1 MTDHR
6 GGSWARH
13 ARRPPLEAGRQHS
26 PRKDPMTGRSLRFT
40 LICGL
45 ALAAQ
50 GCGSEPGGDN
60 AAALEASDNASAE
73 ADPCALVTREV
84 VTAAIGETVVKAQS
98 AGEGCS
104 YETEDAMA
112 SSVKVEARRT
122 GGASEMQAARE
133 AAGVLGRIGGK
144 LAEGNGA
151 EAQAGEAM
159 AEGGA
164 APGLGDQAFFG
175 ANQQLHVLKG
185 DSYLAVTPPTM
196 RSRMSG
202 GNPLLSDDQKRA
214 MARAIAEKA
223 LPRL

>member
-1 MTDHR
+1 MGR
-6 GGSWARH
+6 GGSW
-13 ARRPPLEAGRQHS
+13 
-26 PRKDPMTGRSLRFT
+26 RFA

-50 GCGSEPGGDN
+50 GCGSDPGGGN
-60 AAALEASDNASAE
+60 AAAPQASDNASAGSAAAE
-73 ADPCALVTREV
+73 GDACALVTKEEV
-84 VTAAIGETVVKAQS
+84 AEAIGEAVVQAQS
-98 AGEGCS
+98 DGEGCS

-112 SSVKVEARRT
+112 SSVKVEVTRT

-144 LAEGNGA
+144 MADGKGA

-185 DSYLAVTPPTM
+185 DSYLAVSPPTM

-214 MARAIAEKA
+214 MARAIAQKA
-223 LPRL
+223 LARL

>member
-1 MTDHR
+1 MV
-6 GGSWARH
+6 
-13 ARRPPLEAGRQHS
+13 
-26 PRKDPMTGRSLRFT
+26 GRSWRLA

-45 ALAAQ
+45 TLGVH
-50 GCGSEPGGDN
+50 GCGSEQRGDN
-60 AAALEASDNASAE
+60 AAPEASDNGGGPAATR
-73 ADPCALVTREV
+73 DPCALVTREEV
-84 VTAAIGETVVKAQS
+84 AAAIGEAIVQARS
-98 AGEGCS
+98 DGEGCS

-112 SSVKVEARRT
+112 SSVKVEVART
-122 GGASEMQAARE
+122 GGAQEMQAARD

-144 LAEGNGA
+144 MAEGKGA

-185 DSYLAVTPPTM
+185 DSYLAVSPPTM

-202 GNPLLSDDQKRA
+202 GNPLLSADRKRA

-223 LPRL
+223 LARL

>member
-1 MTDHR
+1 MGR
-6 GGSWARH
+6 GGS
-13 ARRPPLEAGRQHS
+13 S
-26 PRKDPMTGRSLRFT
+26 RFA
-40 LICGL
+40 LVCGL

-50 GCGSEPGGDN
+50 GCGSEPAAEN
-60 AAALEASDNASAE
+60 AAVPAASAPAAAG
-73 ADPCALVTREV
+73 ADPCALVTKEEV
-84 VTAAIGETVVKAQS
+84 AAAIGEAVVEAKA
-98 AGEGCS
+98 EGGTCS

-112 SSVKVEARRT
+112 SSVTVEVTRT
-122 GGASEMQAARE
+122 GGAGEMQAARD

-144 LAEGNGA
+144 MAEGKGA

-185 DSYLAVTPPTM
+185 DSYLAVSPPTM

-202 GNPLLSDDQKRA
+202 GSPLLTGDQKKA

-223 LPRL
+223 LARL